1 MTQKGGVDTKE
12 TDLWS
17 PVQAYFF
24 VGLEHAFCNNLQYGI
39 YAIRESDLPKRLEF
53 PIDELGL
60 HPVVRH
66 AALTRTLLNKKKTHD
81 GRERPRGAKS
91 VSVRLNE
98 A

>member
-66 AALTRTLLNKKKTHD
+66 AALTRTVLNKKRPTTGGNVPG
-81 GRERPRGAKS
+81 GRSQLAS
-91 VSVRLNE
+91 F
-98 A
+98 